1 MSPWIQRAAVS
12 AGLALLLAARASAG
26 GEDIVA
32 DRPGFGES
40 ASVVGSRHVQVETG
54 LGWTWVNHEA
64 RIFDL
69 PQALV
74 RLGLGRS
81 LELRLVAPD
90 WLRGYEPDRTVSG
103 WSDTAVGLKW
113 HVAAGNDDLSVRGTL
128 YLDTGSVDWTAG
140 KAEPEVAVA
149 WSRALA
155 ERWSLSA
162 TVSARRLRVLD
173 ATLLSPSVSLGRSLG
188 RRVGTF
194 VEYGAN
200 LAEGL
205 GPLHRIDHGYTWLP
219 NPYTQLDVSLGLGL
233 SPAAPDFFVEF
244 GFSRRF

>member
-1 MSPWIQRAAVS
+1 MATL
-12 AGLALLLAARASAG
+12 LALLVTARASAG
-26 GEDIVA
+26 GDDIVA

-40 ASVVGSRHVQVETG
+40 ASVVASRHVQVETG
-54 LGWTWVNHEA
+54 LAWTRVSDEM

-69 PQALV
+69 PQALL

-90 WLRGYEPDRTVSG
+90 WLRSDEPGRTASG

-113 HVAAGNDDLSVRGTL
+113 HVAAGGGDLSLRGTL

-149 WSRALA
+149 WSHALS
-155 ERWSLSA
+155 ERWSLGT
-162 TVSARRLRVLD
+162 TVSARRLRILHH
-173 ATLLSPSVSLGRSLG
+173 TLLSPSVSLGRSLG
-188 RRVGTF
+188 SRVSTF

-205 GPLHRIDHGYTWLP
+205 SPLHRIDHGYAWLP
-219 NPYTQLDVSLGLGL
+219 NPDTQLDVSLGVGL
-233 SPAAPDFFVEF
+233 SATVPDFFVGF